1 MGSAARIDNMAKI
14 LIIDDSLLNRRKLTS
29 ILASDKY
36 TLIEACDGEEGLEMI
51 RTHQPDC
58 ILMDLLMPK
67 LDGFGVLK
75 ALRIQHNSIPIIVI
89 TADIQNTSREMCMQ
103 LGAFALL
110 NKPPRPEQVLQ
121 AVEEA
126 LQAQSKGQPV

>member
-1 MGSAARIDNMAKI
+1 MGGAARIDNMVRI

-29 ILASDKY
+29 ILAPKDY

-51 RTHQPDC
+51 HSQQPDC
-58 ILMDLLMPK
+58 ILTDLLMPK
-67 LDGFGVLK
+67 LDGFGLLK
-75 ALRIQHNSIPIIVI
+75 ALRIEHNSIPIIVI
-89 TADIQNTSREMCMQ
+89 TADIQNTSREMCIQ

-110 NKPPRPEQVLQ
+110 NKPPRPDQVLQ

-126 LQAQSKGQPV
+126 LQGQAL